1 MNNLQDKVIIVTGGS
16 GLIGTATVAHLKQ
29 LGAKAINAEIAVKED
44 NANDVIACDVTSPES
59 VNSMIAKVVEKY
71 GHIDGIVN
79 NAYPR
84 TADWGNKFEDV
95 KLESWKANVDS
106 QLNSCFYMCQQM
118 AELMRKQGRGS
129 IVNIASIYG
138 IVGNDFTVYENTGG
152 MTSPA
157 AYSAI
162 KGGVINFT
170 RYLASYY
177 GKHNVRVNCVSPGG
191 VFNNQHETFVKN
203 FENKVPLRRM
213 AQADDIAPAVA
224 FLLSDGA
231 KYITGHNLVVDGGW
245 TAI

>member
-1 MNNLQDKVIIVTGGS
+1 MNNLKDKVIIVTGGN
-16 GLIGTATVAHLKQ
+16 GLLGTAIVTHLKQ
-29 LGAKAINAEIAVKED
+29 LGAKVINAEINVKED
-44 NANDVIACDVTSPES
+44 IENDVFACDVTSPES
-59 VNSMIAKVVEKY
+59 VNSMIERVLQKY
-71 GHIDGIVN
+71 GHINGVVN

-95 KLESWKANVDS
+95 KLESWKANVDM
-106 QLNSCFYMCQQM
+106 QLNSCFYMCQQT
-118 AELMRKQGRGS
+118 AELMRKQGAGA
-129 IVNIASIYG
+129 IVNIASVYG
-138 IVGNDFTVYENTGG
+138 VVGNDFTIYENTGG

-191 VFNNQHETFVKN
+191 VFNNQHETFIKN
-203 FENKVPLRRM
+203 YESKVPLRRM
-213 AQADDIAPAVA
+213 ALADDIAPAVA

-231 KYITGHNLVVDGGW
+231 RYITGHNLVVDGGW